1 MDALD
6 FLAGSFYLL
15 ISLFIFIR
23 ISRNN
28 LFWCYF
34 LAIEYFFIIGLGFY
48 PMLRA
53 LGFVD
58 KPDFI
63 NENVVSILI
72 PLHIISYA
80 IGAFWGFSSGSKRI
94 ALRVTDFAVKLNVDA
109 RKSFFFVF
117 SICVVFFILYVSNV
131 GLEQA
136 LLGASFARMGE
147 FDYFDTG
154 AKFAF
159 LTRPMMIGLLT
170 ASYAYFFIFIERR
183 PYRYLFSSVCI
194 GMAIYSVTVSRYAL
208 LEAIV
213 LPFLIYVIY
222 LLRRG
227 VVGKILAFSI
237 LGLGFAFALAVFI
250 YGKFIL
256 YQIANYFVTGE
267 SINLNVEGNQGADF
281 GAFAHLYYSIGAG
294 AENFFNKGI
303 VFFKDILLSP
313 LGILPSST
321 LDAIG
326 LASLSYQFV
335 PPEESFSC
343 VNTSLAANIPGCFI
357 PPYFTGASAYFSPIF
372 GGLLFG
378 FIRFYVYRIVSMSWD
393 ALERIGKAKD
403 IPVLLV
409 LFYFFEQTMLFIP
422 ATISLSVFM
431 LIMAI
436 LAVKLKIV
444 KKG

>member
-6 FLAGSFYLL
+6 FLAGSLYLL

-23 ISRNN
+23 IWRKN

-48 PMLRA
+48 PVLHA
-53 LGFVD
+53 LGFVE
-58 KPDFI
+58 KPDIF
-63 NENVVSILI
+63 NGNVVSVLI

-80 IGAFWGFSSGSKRI
+80 IGAFLGFSLGSKRI
-94 ALRVTDFAVKLNVDA
+94 SSRVANFAVQLNVDA
-109 RKSFFFVF
+109 RKSFFFIF
-117 SICVVFFILYVSNV
+117 SICMVFFILYVSNV

-147 FDYFDTG
+147 FDYFDSG

-170 ASYAYFFIFIERR
+170 AAYAYFFIFTEKK
-183 PYRYLFSSVCI
+183 PYRYLLSSICI

-222 LLRRG
+222 LLRG
-227 VVGKILAFSI
+227 GAVGKILALNI

-256 YQIANYFVTGE
+256 YQIVNYFVNGE
-267 SINLNVEGNQGADF
+267 GINLNVEGNQGADF

-294 AENFFNKGI
+294 AENFLNEGI

-321 LDAIG
+321 LDSIG
-326 LASLSYQFV
+326 LVSLSYQFT

-343 VNTSLAANIPGCFI
+343 VNTSLVTNIPGCFI
-357 PPYFTGASAYFSPIF
+357 PPYFTGASAYFVPIA

-378 FIRFYVYRIVSMSWD
+378 FFRFYVYRIVSMSWD
-393 ALERIGKAKD
+393 ALERMGKAKD
-403 IPVLLV
+403 IPVILV
-409 LFYFFEQTMLFIP
+409 LFYFFEQIMLFIP

-431 LIMAI
+431 LIIAI

-444 KKG
+444 TKG